1 MAMNRRPHFRQ
12 FVIGPK
18 SRRVYPDWV
27 SIQLGLD
34 LWLSHCPSLDALRGS
49 NNNGEQVIILGAP
62 VECSTGHPEDRISEI
77 TNYSYRA
84 ITDTWANRWC
94 LIVGDSIC
102 TDPGSLLAVFY
113 NPDAGSNPFI
123 SSSVR
128 LLADYYPGCDES
140 VRGVT
145 YGPATPHK
153 SAWQLLPG
161 QWLNLRS
168 GEIAQPV
175 EPLFDRVVGSV
186 DALRAEYARLLK
198 NALAAI
204 SAREGRQ
211 LAISLS
217 GGADSRRNLAA
228 AQAAKVDFQAFTFRK
243 AYWTTS
249 DADLKLPRLLGRT
262 IGHEVLVI
270 DTRDMLRNPE
280 EGRTYREHAGFRDRD
295 TPGELFYYNIRQ
307 AWKDVSIAQVD
318 GQAYELIAN
327 YYYRETQAFSSMD
340 EMLSWRFESTPDSRR
355 ASKLYL
361 ERAAGGSMTDLRD
374 FVFLLANMTTYGQ
387 MYQAMDLWSSTYCP
401 ANCRRMYSIAQ
412 SVPIEVRQDKKF
424 IMSVTDM
431 LEPRFADIPTNPP
444 DAPFKRAVQLVRH
457 LGLLNL
463 ARILIRKAGRPRNRV

>member
-1 MAMNRRPHFRQ
+1 MNQRPHFRQ

-18 SRRVYPDWV
+18 SAPAYPDWV
-27 SIQLGLD
+27 AIQLGQD
-34 LWLSHCPSLDALRGS
+34 LWLSHCPSLNVHQGTNSL
-49 NNNGEQVIILGAP
+49 GEQVFILGTP
-62 VECSTGHPEDRISEI
+62 VECSTGHPEDRIPEV
-77 TNYSYRA
+77 TKENYRSL
-84 ITDTWANRWC
+84 TDTWTNRWC

-102 TDPGSLLAVFY
+102 TDPGSLQALFY
-113 NPDAGSNPFI
+113 KPEPGANPFV

-128 LLADYYPGCDES
+128 LLANYYPGCEES
-140 VRGVT
+140 VRGVS

-168 GEIAQPV
+168 GEIVQPA
-175 EPLFDRVVGSV
+175 EPLFDQVAGSV
-186 DALRAEYARLLK
+186 DELRAEYASLLK

-204 SAREGRQ
+204 AAREGRQ

-228 AQAAKVDFQAFTFRK
+228 AQAARVDFQAFTFRK

-249 DADLKLPRLLGRT
+249 DADLNLPRVLGRR
-262 IGHEVLVI
+262 IGHDVLVI
-270 DTRDMLRNPE
+270 DTRDLEPNPD

-295 TPGELFYYNIRQ
+295 TPGELFYYNVRQ
-307 AWKDVSIAQVD
+307 AWKGLSVAQVD

-327 YYYRETQAFSSMD
+327 YYYKETSAFSSMD
-340 EMLSWRFESTPDSRR
+340 EMLNWRFESTPESRQ

-412 SVPIEVRQDKKF
+412 SVPVEMRQDKRF
-424 IMSVTDM
+424 ILSVTDV
-431 LEPRFADIPTNPP
+431 LEPRFAGIPTNPP

-457 LGLLNL
+457 LGPWNL
-463 ARILIRKAGRPRNRV
+463 ARILMRKAARLGQRD